1 MTSPTHSPVTQLLA
15 SIASGDDHAQERLW
29 ALVYDE
35 LRRMARQQMARE
47 APGHVLQPT
56 ALVNQAYFRLFGG
69 ENGQFDSRR
78 HFFAAAARA
87 MRQILIEDA
96 RSRGR
101 LKRGGRM
108 RPRELDDGLHAPGQD
123 PLELL
128 AVHEALVRLET
139 EDPRKGD
146 VVNMRYFTGLTV
158 KETAEALGVSE
169 RTVNLEWRFARAWLH
184 RELSSGD
191 TGVTPT
197 NQHGQ

>member
-1 MTSPTHSPVTQLLA
+1 MASPTHSPVTRILA
-15 SIASGDDHAQERLW
+15 SIANGDDTAQERLW

-35 LRRMARQQMARE
+35 LRLMARQQMAGE

-56 ALVNQAYFRLFGG
+56 ALVHQAYFRLFGG
-69 ENGQFDSRR
+69 ENGQFESRR

-96 RSRGR
+96 RTRGR
-101 LKRGGRM
+101 LKRGGGI
-108 RPRELDDGLHAPGQD
+108 RPRQLDDGIHAPGQD
-123 PLELL
+123 PTELL
-128 AVHEALVRLET
+128 AVHEALERLEK
-139 EDPRKGD
+139 EDARKGD

-184 RELSSGD
+184 RELSKGD

-197 NQHGQ
+197 NPHEQ

>member
-1 MTSPTHSPVTQLLA
+1 MASLNHSRVTQILA
-15 SIASGDDHAQERLW
+15 SIANGDDTAQERLW

-35 LRRMARQQMARE
+35 LRGMARQQLAGE

-56 ALVNQAYFRLFGG
+56 ALVHQAYFRLFGG
-69 ENGQFDSRR
+69 ENGKFENRR

-128 AVHEALVRLET
+128 AVHEALERLEM

-169 RTVNLEWRFARAWLH
+169 RTVNIEWRFARAWLH
-184 RELSSGD
+184 RALSSRE
-191 TGVTPT
+191 TGMTPK
-197 NQHGQ
+197 NSHGQ